1 MHVIIEVTNIVLQ
14 SLLTFK
20 PFQAKIPGIHVR
32 RGDKVEGRY
41 KEAPLVPVQMYM
53 SEVNRYYDKME
64 VQGKRCL
71 PRKLF
76 VAADEVT
83 KRWFALQ

>member
-1 MHVIIEVTNIVLQ
+1 MLMIVEVNIIFLQ
-14 SLLTFK
+14 SLLTFI
-20 PFQAKIPGIHVR
+20 PFQARIPGIHVR
-32 RGDKVEGRY
+32 RGDKVQGRY

-64 VQGKRCL
+64 AQGKRCL

-76 VAADEVT
+76 VATDEVT
-83 KRWFALQ
+83 DRWFTLQ